1 MLHFYV
7 RLSVCLVFSCVDPC
21 ACACVSVYEEALVSC
36 IIILQVRAEGHSMQ
50 TDHTS
55 RLAQFA
61 AFTAWA
67 IRRKSQ
73 PVLSDPGTH
82 GSQGQSDAAVSLVR
96 MSKLSP
102 GIVPPPSLSSQFLS
116 SYITHTVTHTHTPCG
131 NVCLHIHRNISTVR
145 GTDKCKEELMHTSK
159 SLHRESNSSRLISR

>member
-1 MLHFYV
+1 
-7 RLSVCLVFSCVDPC
+7 
-21 ACACVSVYEEALVSC
+21 
-36 IIILQVRAEGHSMQ
+36 MQ

-102 GIVPPPSLSSQFLS
+102 GIVPSPFSFFSISLWL
-116 SYITHTVTHTHTPCG
+116 YNAHTATHTHTVTHTHTPYG

-145 GTDKCKEELMHTSK
+145 GSDKCKKELMHTSK
-159 SLHRESNSSRLISR
+159 SLHRESNSSRLLSRW